1 MPNPRY
7 LVYPDYEKEIG
18 EPTVEL
24 LGKMEKAKHTYH
36 KNLPEF
42 CKRWG
47 FDIND
52 MCHIEGIYL
61 IGSHATEDE
70 WNNDTSDLDLK
81 LINPAAP
88 PMWLHLYK
96 REILDP
102 KLNAGKEKFRWIDL
116 FFAREE
122 YQVLKPRWDLTNYW
136 IGL

>member
-7 LVYPDYEKEIG
+7 LVYPDYERETG

-24 LGKMEKAKHTYH
+24 LGKMEKAKNTYH
-36 KNLPEF
+36 KNLPAF
-42 CKRWG
+42 CKKWG

-61 IGSHATEDE
+61 IGSHATESE

-102 KLNAGKEKFRWIDL
+102 ELNAGKEKFRWIDL